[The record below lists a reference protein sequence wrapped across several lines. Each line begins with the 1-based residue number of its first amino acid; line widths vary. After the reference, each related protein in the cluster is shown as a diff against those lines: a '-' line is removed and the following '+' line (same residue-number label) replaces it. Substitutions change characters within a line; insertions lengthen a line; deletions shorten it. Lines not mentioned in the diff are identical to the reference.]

1 MIVIMYIHKN
11 PLGKTFLQAD
21 FVLVFL
27 ENKNINGSQVCRI
40 LILLHLTALLIYLFF
55 IVTRRDKMGGNKVK
69 VHTKALKQLL
79 LALKNRMG

>member
-1 MIVIMYIHKN
+1 MYINKN
-11 PLGKTFLQAD
+11 LLDKTFLEAD
-21 FVLVFL
+21 FVLLFL
-27 ENKNINGSQVCRI
+27 ENKNINSSQACRI
-40 LILLHLTALLIYLFF
+40 LILLHLPALTYLFF